1 MERGDDCRV
10 SERRV
15 PPAAAAS
22 LVLVCALRKTLRTR
36 KRLSGPL
43 RTRRHWETD
52 MQQISKREQAI
63 LRVGIIV
70 ALLITLW
77 ALGFMRSGPI
87 VVY

>member
-1 MERGDDCRV
+1 
-10 SERRV
+10 
-15 PPAAAAS
+15 
-22 LVLVCALRKTLRTR
+22 
-36 KRLSGPL
+36 
-43 RTRRHWETD
+43 